1 METQQLEQSA
11 AEAAANESAEESD
24 EDADG
29 DDAASDSDGGE
40 ANEEDEDEEEDEEHD
55 EALGDVDPAFRQR
68 VAEALKVSGMDA
80 GEDVEEGSE
89 AESEEYW
96 DDDQMMKVDEQLAQ
110 VFRERAAAAS
120 KNDMKRKSTIKLPM
134 VSFMCSL

>member
-1 METQQLEQSA
+1 M
-11 AEAAANESAEESD
+11 SD
-24 EDADG
+24 EDAEGDEATSGSDDG
-29 DDAASDSDGGE
+29 QAS
-40 ANEEDEDEEEDEEHD
+40 EEDEDEEEEEEDD
-55 EALGDVDPAFRQR
+55 EALGEVDPAFRQR

-110 VFRERAAAAS
+110 VFRERAAATS
-120 KNDMKRKSTIKLPM
+120 KNDMKRKSTIKLLM
-134 VSFMCSL
+134 ISHVLILKQTF

>member
-1 METQQLEQSA
+1 M
-11 AEAAANESAEESD
+11 
-24 EDADG
+24 
-29 DDAASDSDGGE
+29 GE
-40 ANEEDEDEEEDEEHD
+40 
-55 EALGDVDPAFRQR
+55 VDPAFRQR

-110 VFRERAAAAS
+110 VFRERAAATS
-120 KNDMKRKSTIKLPM
+120 KNDMKRKSAIKLPM
-134 VSFMCSL
+134 ISHVLILKQTF

>member
-1 METQQLEQSA
+1 M
-11 AEAAANESAEESD
+11 SD
-24 EDADG
+24 EDAEGDEATSGSDDG
-29 DDAASDSDGGE
+29 QAS
-40 ANEEDEDEEEDEEHD
+40 EEDEDEEEEEEDDED
-55 EALGDVDPAFRQR
+55 LGEVDPAFRQR

-110 VFRERAAAAS
+110 VFRERAAATS
-120 KNDMKRKSTIKLPM
+120 KNDMKRKSTIKLLM
-134 VSFMCSL
+134 ISHVLILKQTF

>member
-1 METQQLEQSA
+1 M
-11 AEAAANESAEESD
+11 SD
-24 EDADG
+24 EDAEGDEATSGSDDG
-29 DDAASDSDGGE
+29 QAS
-40 ANEEDEDEEEDEEHD
+40 EEDEDEEEEEED
-55 EALGDVDPAFRQR
+55 GEDLGEVDPAFRQR

-110 VFRERAAAAS
+110 VFRERAAATS
-120 KNDMKRKSTIKLPM
+120 KNDMKRKSTIKLLM
-134 VSFMCSL
+134 ISHVLILKQTF

>member
-1 METQQLEQSA
+1 M
-11 AEAAANESAEESD
+11 
-24 EDADG
+24 
-29 DDAASDSDGGE
+29 GE
-40 ANEEDEDEEEDEEHD
+40 
-55 EALGDVDPAFRQR
+55 VDPAFRQR

-110 VFRERAAAAS
+110 VFRERAAATS
-120 KNDMKRKSTIKLPM
+120 KNDMKRKSTIKL
-134 VSFMCSL
+134 FMISHVLILKQTF